1 MKRLSVILA
10 VVLLMALPTFAQAI
24 KSCEELKADITK
36 KLEAKQ
42 VKSFTL
48 EVVSKDDKTDA
59 KVVGTCEAGS
69 KKIVYRKN
77 ASTPAAKK

>member
-1 MKRLSVILA
+1 MKRTGILA
-10 VVLLMALPTFAQAI
+10 AILLMALPTFAQGV

-59 KVVGTCEAGS
+59 KVVGTCERGS
-69 KKIVYRKN
+69 KKIVYRK
-77 ASTPAAKK
+77 STSAPSTKK